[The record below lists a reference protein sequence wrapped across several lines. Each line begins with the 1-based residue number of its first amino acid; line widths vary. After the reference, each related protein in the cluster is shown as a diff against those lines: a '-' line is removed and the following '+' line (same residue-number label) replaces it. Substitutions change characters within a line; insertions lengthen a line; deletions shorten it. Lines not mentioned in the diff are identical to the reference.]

1 MLITRKDVGFHSR
14 KSILKNDG
22 ELWVKKEG
30 GSLDVTT
37 GVYDGA
43 ELCELIDIYMLY
55 LIWKK

>member
-30 GSLDVTT
+30 GILDVTT

-55 LIWKK
+55 LI

>member
-14 KSILKNDG
+14 KSILKNVG

-55 LIWKK
+55 LI

>member
-30 GSLDVTT
+30 GSLGVTT

-43 ELCELIDIYMLY
+43 KVSELIDIYMLY
-55 LIWKK
+55 LI

>member
-22 ELWVKKEG
+22 EIWVKKEG
-30 GSLDVTT
+30 GSLGVTT

-43 ELCELIDIYMLY
+43 KVSELIDIYMLY
-55 LIWKK
+55 LI